1 MPLSSNI
8 TPEPNPPLDRARA
21 LRAREMYAEGFT
33 VSRILAHC
41 QMSLGTL
48 YACLDGAPFGEGGE
62 RMEPVPRRRIVTGKR
77 RRALKADDVS
87 LVNRLLRT
95 AERQVRDIETRLSA
109 RDPAPVERER
119 DVRMLASLTRALR
132 DLQMLRKQSVAAR
145 GSATAGEYE
154 YEDEDRLPA
163 DIDAIYRELCHKMEA
178 MAAGGA
184 SDAASSDA
192 IGCGS
197 GLTGKT

>member
-1 MPLSSNI
+1 MPLSSHI
-8 TPEPNPPLDRARA
+8 RPEPNPPLDRARVI
-21 LRAREMYAEGFT
+21 RAREMYAEGFT

-48 YACLDGAPFGEGGE
+48 YACLDGAPFGQDGE
-62 RMEPVPRRRIVTGKR
+62 RMEAVPRRREVTGKR

-109 RDPAPVERER
+109 RDHPPVERER
-119 DVRMLASLTRALR
+119 DVRMLASLTRVLR
-132 DLQMLRKQSVAAR
+132 DLQALRKQSGASRSPAFVDD
-145 GSATAGEYE
+145 
-154 YEDEDRLPA
+154 EDEEMLPA
-163 DIDAIYRELCHKMEA
+163 DIDAIRRELAHKMEA

-184 SDAASSDA
+184 AADDPRRTWP
-192 IGCGS
+192 
-197 GLTGKT
+197 TGEDS